1 VDVHLAKESA
11 RLPLK
16 SVGLHTAVTEEDDD
30 SETIND
36 ELAAPVFDFVV

>member
-1 VDVHLAKESA
+1 ML
-11 RLPLK
+11 
-16 SVGLHTAVTEEDDD
+16 SVQKTEEDDD